1 MSDEAIQLPR
11 NIEAEAALIGALMI
25 ENDLIDA
32 AADRVKAADFFE
44 PLYGQIFD
52 AMVGMRSLGQLAN
65 PVTLKPQFE
74 SHEGLKSLGGVGHLA
89 MLTASGAGIIG
100 ARDFA
105 NQIAEL
111 AHRRR
116 VLASLQEAVAAAQD
130 TATPM
135 ATLAAAVE
143 DAVELSGDQS
153 GTVEVN
159 LMQASDMLFDEHHR
173 GGGIKCG
180 NIPSL
185 DKLWTGAKPKQ
196 LIIVAARPGM
206 GKTALALS
214 YSLGVAES
222 GTGVLFV
229 SLEMGAAE
237 IAGRVLADRM
247 SLSNAIE
254 YKNIA
259 NGWLSQDEKQRLI
272 RLSGELGNLPLQ
284 IIDQS
289 NLRPSRLSAL
299 VRRWKRRF
307 KARGVDL
314 GLVVVDYLGLM
325 SPDKDQG
332 SRYENVTS
340 ISKALKQIA
349 KEQDVPVIALAQL
362 SREVEKRDNK
372 RPTLADLRD
381 SGSIEQDADRVLFLL
396 REEYYLDQNKP
407 DENDAGKMLVWTE
420 AHEKVAGKIEL
431 ILAKNRGGRVGSA
444 TAEFIGEYQVV
455 RG

>member
-1 MSDEAIQLPR
+1 MNDAPR
-11 NIEAEAALIGALMI
+11 PPANVEAEAALIGALMI
-25 ENDLIDA
+25 ENELIDA
-32 AADRVKAADFFE
+32 AADRVKSADFFE

-52 AMVGMRSLGQLAN
+52 AIVGKRSLGQIAN
-65 PVTLKPQFE
+65 PVTLKPIFE
-74 SHEGLKSLGGVGHLA
+74 GHEGLKALGGVGHLA
-89 MLTASGAGIIG
+89 MLTSSGAGLIG
-100 ARDFA
+100 AKDFA
-105 NQIAEL
+105 TQIAEL

-116 VLASLQEAVAAAQD
+116 VLESLQEAIAAAQD
-130 TATPM
+130 TSTPM
-135 ATLAAAVE
+135 ASLAVAVE
-143 DAVELSGDQS
+143 NAVELSADDS
-153 GTVEVN
+153 GIVEVN

-180 NIPSL
+180 NIPTL
-185 DKLWTGAKPKQ
+185 DKLWTGLKPKQ
-196 LIIVAARPGM
+196 LVIVAARPGM
-206 GKTALALS
+206 GKTALSLS

-247 SLSNAIE
+247 TRSNAIE
-254 YKNIA
+254 YSKIA
-259 NGWLSQDEKQRLI
+259 NGWLSQEEKQRLI
-272 RLSGELGNLPLQ
+272 RLSGELESLPLQ

-289 NLRPSRLSAL
+289 NLRPARLSAL

-307 KARGVDL
+307 KARGIDL

-325 SPDKDQG
+325 SPDRDQG

-340 ISKALKQIA
+340 ISKALKHIA
-349 KEQDVPVIALAQL
+349 KEHDIPVIALAQL
-362 SREVEKRDNK
+362 SREVEKRENK

-396 REEYYLDQNKP
+396 RDEYYLDQIKP
-407 DENDAGKMLVWTE
+407 DENDAGKMLIWE
-420 AHEKVAGKIEL
+420 QSMEKAQGQIEL

-444 TAEFIGEYQVV
+444 KAEFIGEYQVV

>member
-1 MSDEAIQLPR
+1 MTEISPPK
-11 NIEAEAALIGALMI
+11 NIEAEAALLGALMI
-25 ENDLIDA
+25 DNRAIDGV
-32 AADRVKAADFFE
+32 ADRLRADDFYE
-44 PLYGQIFD
+44 PLHGRMFSAISN
-52 AMVGMRSLGQLAN
+52 MCSLGKEAN
-65 PVTLKPQFE
+65 PITLRPMFE
-74 SHEGLKSLGGVGHLA
+74 DDEAMKSVGGPAYMVQ
-89 MLTASGAGIIG
+89 LTGSGAGLLG
-100 ARDFA
+100 VKTLAE
-105 NQIAEL
+105 QIAEL

-116 VLASLQEAVAAAQD
+116 VLASLQDAISAAQD
-130 TATPM
+130 TSTPM
-135 ATLAAAVE
+135 AELAAAVE
-143 DAVELSGDQS
+143 NAVELSGDQS
-153 GTVEVN
+153 GVVEVN
-159 LMQASDMLFDEHHR
+159 LTQATDMLLAEHHR

-222 GTGVLFV
+222 GAGVLFV

-259 NGWLSQDEKQRLI
+259 NGWLSQDERQRLI
-272 RLSGELGNLPLQ
+272 RLSGDLGNLPLQ

-289 NLRPSRLSAL
+289 NLRPARLSAL

-307 KARGVDL
+307 KAKGVDL

-332 SRYENVTS
+332 NQYQNVTA

-349 KEQDVPVIALAQL
+349 KEHDVPLIALAQL
-362 SREVEKRDNK
+362 SRDVEKRELK

-407 DENDAGKMLVWTE
+407 DENDAAKMLVWTE
-420 AHEKVAGKIEL
+420 THERVAGKIEF

-444 TAEFIGEYQVV
+444 SAEFIGEYQVV